1 MNTAARYLS
10 LFLMAQ
16 VNAGYMVFWGW
27 VNNTF
32 AGEPAKRAVAVAM
45 INALGS
51 IGNITGSYVWQ
62 SQWGPTYR
70 YSYAVC
76 IATIGVST
84 GMLGVM
90 HLHLKRLNDRIERE
104 ERDNEALGGTVG
116 FRYLV

>member
-1 MNTAARYLS
+1 VTFDPL
-10 LFLMAQ
+10 
-16 VNAGYMVFWGW
+16 
-27 VNNTF
+27 TF
-32 AGEPAKRAVAVAM
+32 AHQSQLHIFYR
-45 INALGS
+45 
-51 IGNITGSYVWQ
+51 YVWQ

-76 IATIGVST
+76 IATISVST

-90 HLHLKRLNDRIERE
+90 HLHLKRFNDRIARE